1 MKVLQLVFSA
11 CSNMEN
17 PSKLLFVY
25 LNILLFEKREVI
37 LKFKVHIVHQSYVVD
52 IFSES
57 FHNVEPF
64 RPEVYVAP
72 GLVSSQAPYL
82 VGLVE
87 TESPETI
94 ICAGSLLNY
103 RWVLTL
109 ASCSQERKH
118 DKKKYKA
125 GGILRQ
131 KQNKTFFLNPT
142 DCGAETR

>member
-1 MKVLQLVFSA
+1 MKVG
-11 CSNMEN
+11 
-17 PSKLLFVY
+17 
-25 LNILLFEKREVI
+25 
-37 LKFKVHIVHQSYVVD
+37 
-52 IFSES
+52 IFSEC

-87 TESPETI
+87 RENPETI

-109 ASCSQERKH
+109 ASCTQEKKH
-118 DKKKYKA
+118 NNKKYKV

-131 KQNKTFFLNPT
+131 KQNKIFFLKNQT
-142 DCGAETR
+142 DCGAKTWWWILLSVHNPKNHWSWTFSITQKIFGKWLMGKQLTWYKLDKNEW

>member
-1 MKVLQLVFSA
+1 MKVG
-11 CSNMEN
+11 
-17 PSKLLFVY
+17 
-25 LNILLFEKREVI
+25 
-37 LKFKVHIVHQSYVVD
+37 
-52 IFSES
+52 IFSEC

-87 TESPETI
+87 RENPETI

-103 RWVLTL
+103 RWVMTL
-109 ASCSQERKH
+109 ASCTQEKKH
-118 DKKKYKA
+118 NNKKYKV

-131 KQNKTFFLNPT
+131 KQNKIFF
-142 DCGAETR
+142 

>member
-1 MKVLQLVFSA
+1 M
-11 CSNMEN
+11 
-17 PSKLLFVY
+17 
-25 LNILLFEKREVI
+25 I
-37 LKFKVHIVHQSYVVD
+37 VD

-131 KQNKTFFLNPT
+131 KQNKISLFLSNRLWLMDPTFSLQFKKSLVMNFFSLPENIWKMT
-142 DCGAETR
+142 HGEKIHMI